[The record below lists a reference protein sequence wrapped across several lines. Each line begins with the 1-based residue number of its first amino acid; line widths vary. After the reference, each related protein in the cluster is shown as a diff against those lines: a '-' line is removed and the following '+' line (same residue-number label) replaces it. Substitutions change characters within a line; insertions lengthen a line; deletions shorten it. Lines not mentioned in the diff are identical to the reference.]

1 MPTPVVAID
10 IRRDLVGLLPK
21 LRRFAVTLTGD
32 LTEADELVQSVC
44 QRGIAKFHLWNND
57 GRLESWLYTMARH
70 QWVDE
75 ARRHRLRSVTKGSAL
90 EQGELA
96 APDTHVNPV
105 EASEAHR
112 MVTSL
117 PEGLA
122 SVFLLVDIEG
132 HSYKQTADILG
143 IPCLRWRRGFPA
155 PAFTLPPRDT
165 VVRREG
171 FSIAGHEENAARS
184 PLVRLYGRRDE
195 P

>member
-1 MPTPVVAID
+1 MPTPVAATD

-32 LTEADELVQSVC
+32 LAEADDLVQSVC

-70 QWVDE
+70 QWFDE
-75 ARRHRLRSVTKGSAL
+75 TRRHRLRPAAKGSAL
-90 EQGELA
+90 EQRELT
-96 APDTHVNPV
+96 APGAHANPV

-122 SVFLLVDIEG
+122 SVFLLVDVEG

-143 IPCLRWRRGFPA
+143 IPLSAVTSRLSSARLRLA
-155 PAFTLPPRDT
+155 AQ
-165 VVRREG
+165 
-171 FSIAGHEENAARS
+171 GHSRS
-184 PLVRLYGRRDE
+184 PRRF
-195 P
+195 

>member
-1 MPTPVVAID
+1 MPTPVAAID

-32 LTEADELVQSVC
+32 LAEADELVQSVC

-57 GRLESWLYTMARH
+57 GRLDSWLYTMARH

-75 ARRHRLRSVTKGSAL
+75 SRRHRLRTGGKGNAL

-96 APDTHVNPV
+96 NPNGHFNPV
-105 EASEAHR
+105 EAGEAHQ

-117 PEGLA
+117 PEGFA
-122 SVFLLVDIEG
+122 SVFLLIDIEG

-143 IPCLRWRRGFPA
+143 IPLSTVASRLSGARLRLAAQGHRRS
-155 PAFTLPPRDT
+155 T
-165 VVRREG
+165 RR
-171 FSIAGHEENAARS
+171 F
-184 PLVRLYGRRDE
+184 
-195 P
+195 

>member
-1 MPTPVVAID
+1 MPTPVAAID

-32 LTEADELVQSVC
+32 LAEADELVQNVC
-44 QRGIAKFHLWNND
+44 QRGIAKFHLWNNE

-75 ARRHRLRSVTKGSAL
+75 SRRHRMRSGSSKGSAL
-90 EQGELA
+90 EQGELTS
-96 APDTHVNPV
+96 PGQINPV
-105 EASEAHR
+105 EASEAHQ

-132 HSYKQTADILG
+132 HNYKQTADILG
-143 IPCLRWRRGFPA
+143 IPLSTVMSRLSSARLRLA
-155 PAFTLPPRDT
+155 TL
-165 VVRREG
+165 
-171 FSIAGHEENAARS
+171 GHSRS
-184 PLVRLYGRRDE
+184 PRRS
-195 P
+195 